1 MRYRHAIFALVI
13 VAATL
18 SQTGCKGFS
27 PSGGSGSA
35 VTEGVGSGSLYIYT
49 HLSSG
54 IWQNAAVSGS
64 ANPATTLCFGTNDIK
79 CSTSF
84 PPVTDGS
91 LGELIF
97 STDAIPGYWTVAA
110 EADSN
115 CSSGGSNSGSVANP
129 GRLDINCGGSDGTDT
144 AVSPSSFTVIYV
156 NGVLQASPPPY
167 LAATTTSSILPTSY
181 ALTTGW
187 YSDEAASEGSS
198 QNTASSTTQIRVP
211 GPTSFGLNVITIVDP
226 TTNQV
231 LGAADYV
238 LHECFITAGQYGN
251 SENCPY

>member
-97 STDAIPGYWTVAA
+97 STDAIPGYWWKRRQSRSSRYQLRWFRRNRYGGVAIQLHRHLC
-110 EADSN
+110 ER
-115 CSSGGSNSGSVANP
+115 SSAGEPSALFGGHHYQF
-129 GRLDINCGGSDGTDT
+129 DTTDQLR
-144 AVSPSSFTVIYV
+144 PY
-156 NGVLQASPPPY
+156 NGLVF
-167 LAATTTSSILPTSY
+167 
-181 ALTTGW
+181 
-187 YSDEAASEGSS
+187 
-198 QNTASSTTQIRVP
+198 R
-211 GPTSFGLNVITIVDP
+211 
-226 TTNQV
+226 
-231 LGAADYV
+231 
-238 LHECFITAGQYGN
+238 
-251 SENCPY
+251 